1 MDIKYYLQFK
11 LFDDMGEGTK
21 ASLFTTLFEA
31 PITFLFVLKIIK

>member
-11 LFDDMGEGTK
+11 LFYDMGEGTK
-21 ASLFTTLFEA
+21 ASLFEA